1 MSEPSSPQPQP
12 AKSATPPE
20 KPGSPTGF
28 ADTFRRKPARGP
40 RGLTPGPRVW
50 SATAWTAAVA
60 AVGAVAALVVVPL
73 LLAGNDDDQ
82 EERAQTVVAASET
95 PESPSPSPSVKESK
109 KPEKPSPSATP
120 VTPAPPAPPA
130 PGPEVAS
137 SPEAP
142 APSASRKSAPEE
154 KEEKEEKK
162 APEWTRTVIS
172 ATNILSTGESWKT
185 NRIRMTMQQDGNL
198 VVYNEDD
205 NALWASATFGEGH
218 TARFQ
223 QDGNLVIHN
232 GDDRPIWASQTNG
245 NPGAQLVLRK
255 DGKVVIV
262 AAGGNVVWSS

>member
-1 MSEPSSPQPQP
+1 MPEPSSPQPQP
-12 AKSATPPE
+12 AKSPQPPE
-20 KPGSPTGF
+20 KPGAPKGF
-28 ADTFRRKPARGP
+28 ADTFRRKPARAP

-50 SATAWTAAVA
+50 TATAWTAGAA

-73 LLAGNDDDQ
+73 LLAGNDEDR
-82 EERAQTVVAASET
+82 EEQAQTVVAASET

-109 KPEKPSPSATP
+109 KPDKPSPSATP
-120 VTPAPPAPPA
+120 VAPAPPAPAPVVETSPEKEEPA
-130 PGPEVAS
+130 PA
-137 SPEAP
+137 
-142 APSASRKSAPEE
+142 ASRKSAP
-154 KEEKEEKK
+154 EEKK

-198 VVYNEDD
+198 VVYNEDGK
-205 NALWASATFGEGH
+205 ATWASMTFGEGH

-255 DGKVVIV
+255 DGDVAITAPGGKVL
-262 AAGGNVVWSS
+262 WST